1 MLSSLFLIFELA
13 IETMLHKL
21 GFNTMDEY
29 RLDLAFTKR
38 FPHEVRGEQ
47 IRNNLPGIKTWFNT
61 ARPLTQFDK
70 APERGTTGKYSKR
83 RRASIA

>member
-1 MLSSLFLIFELA
+1 
-13 IETMLHKL
+13 
-21 GFNTMDEY
+21 MDEY

-70 APERGTTGKYSKR
+70 APERGTTGK
-83 RRASIA
+83 

>member
-1 MLSSLFLIFELA
+1 MLS
-13 IETMLHKL
+13 KL

-70 APERGTTGKYSKR
+70 APERGTTGMYSKR
-83 RRASIA
+83 KRASIA